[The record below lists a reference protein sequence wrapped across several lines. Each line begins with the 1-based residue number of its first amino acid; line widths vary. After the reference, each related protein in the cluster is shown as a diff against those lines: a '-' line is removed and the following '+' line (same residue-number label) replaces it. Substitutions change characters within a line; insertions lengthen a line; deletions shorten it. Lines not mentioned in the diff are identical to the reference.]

1 MPSPADYIPLVQ
13 AQTTAQNTNLSGPVN
28 TVRYNPIGDSGQ
40 WEQTSQFSPEVQPI
54 WEQQLSAAL
63 NPDAFNQRVSDAS
76 FQRAW
81 NYLQPIQQQEQMR
94 FEQGM
99 ADRGLPVGGG
109 AYDDAYANMMRSQNS
124 ARENA
129 ALSAILAGEQS
140 ANNAFGR
147 MGSIT
152 GRQAVPSPQG
162 GDVMGPANMAM
173 QNNMANAANNQ
184 ANKSSTTGAL
194 GNLGAAW
201 MLM

>member
-1 MPSPADYIPLVQ
+1 MPSPGDYIPLVE
-13 AQTTAQNTNLSGPVN
+13 AQTTAQNTNVNSPVN
-28 TVRYNPIGDSGQ
+28 TVRYNPIGGGQ
-40 WEQTSQFSPEVQPI
+40 WEQTSSFSPEVQPI
-54 WEQQLSAAL
+54 WEQQLAAAL
-63 NPDAFNQRVSDAS
+63 NPESFNQTVSDAA
-76 FQRAW
+76 FNRAW
-81 NYLQPIQQQEQMR
+81 GYLEPIQQQEQAR
-94 FEQGM
+94 FEQSM

-124 ARENA
+124 AREQA
-129 ALSAILAGEQS
+129 VLSAILAGENS
-140 ANNAFGR
+140 AGNAYNR

-152 GRQAVPSPQG
+152 GQQVIPTPQG
-162 GDVMGPANMAM
+162 GDVMGAANMAM